1 MSATFAKSWIREL
14 HIHDDSSHR
23 VGCIVAQRISP
34 TKAKVAFSLCSPADK
49 FSAEQAEYLACAR
62 LNGKA
67 ITINLKGIDNVEFEQ
82 ALGLESIVE
91 AHYSL
96 GRTYDFSRNDRCLA
110 SIVKEVCETAQ
121 PVAKKAAGKKAPN
134 LTKPW
139 MNQTRLSN
147 GRFAPKK
154 AVQTRLSNG
163 RFGPKA

>member
-1 MSATFAKSWIREL
+1 MSATIAKSWIREL

-34 TKAKVAFSLCSPADK
+34 TKAKVAFSLCAPADK
-49 FSAEQAEYLACAR
+49 FTAEQAEYLAFAR

-67 ITINLKGIDNVEFEQ
+67 VTINLKGIDSVEFEQ

-91 AHYSL
+91 AHSTL
-96 GRTYDFSRNDRCLA
+96 GRCYDFSRNDRCLA
-110 SIVKEVCETAQ
+110 SIVKEVCDAAK
-121 PVAKKAAGKKAPN
+121 PVAKKAAGKKVSQP
-134 LTKPW
+134 
-139 MNQTRLSN
+139 RLSN